1 MKPIKDYLVFAL
13 DVPTRDDAVD
23 WLAMLSGRVGFVKI
37 GLELFIACGPTL
49 IGTARTYGY
58 QVILDLK
65 LHDIPETVER
75 AMDRIGS
82 LGVRYATVHA
92 LGGPE
97 MIRRAVAGAKG
108 RTGVLAVTILTSH
121 DEASLEG
128 MGVFTRP
135 TPLLLVRGLGH
146 AVFTQPTPLLLVR
159 RLGHDAVIKGGST
172 GLVCSAEEL
181 QSLRELLPAS
191 PEAVLMVPGI
201 RLADGTANDQKR
213 VATPQA
219 AIARGAD
226 LLVIGRPIRDSK
238 DPLDTLRQIHEHV
251 EMGLAA
257 RADRGDDGV

>member
-23 WLAMLSGRVGFVKI
+23 WLAMLSGRVRFVKV

-82 LGVRYATVHA
+82 LGVRYVTVHA

-108 RTGVLAVTILTSH
+108 RTGVLAVTVLTSH

-128 MGVFTRP
+128 MG
-135 TPLLLVRGLGH
+135 
-146 AVFTQPTPLLLVR
+146 VFTQPTPLLLVR

-181 QSLRELLPAS
+181 QPLRELLPAS

-201 RLADGTANDQKR
+201 CLADGTANDQKR

-238 DPLDTLRQIHEHV
+238 DPLDTLRQIHAHV

-257 RADRGDDGV
+257 RANRGDDGV